1 MRTKLFYR
9 SLFVFLLSILPL
21 STKGQLK
28 ADINEAVSQK
38 FSLTTRLFLEELKS
52 GDFDPVKL
60 EAKKR
65 ARKVET
71 GLRTLDPVR
80 PIRHSKNAGRFYAKP
95 DTIDGRAFVSAFIQL
110 EDNNDVSALETLG
123 VQVQCKFQ
131 KGLITSEIPVD
142 KIADVAALDIVRE
155 ISVAELMQPC
165 SDIARMRTNVDDILT
180 QTADAL
186 RAGLNTKYD
195 GRGVLLGIIDTGID
209 FQHIAFKDKDGNSRI
224 VGAYVYNGRNEKDYD
239 GSTISSV
246 TTDDTEEDHGTHT
259 ASIAGGS
266 SVIIDGGNVTVTEDH
281 ANATYGGMAPCADLF
296 LCGLKD
302 LKDTYLAKAFARIVQ
317 YADDRQMPVVISNS
331 WGSMKG
337 PHNGTNYFTKICEQ
351 YFRDIPNHICLFS
364 TGNYAGNSSD
374 NENGGMFVSGVAAA
388 TYPLQTIIRQKNKP
402 YWDAGFSYKG
412 MLAYV
417 CSRQSDKELEC
428 KLYVLDNFSGEILST
443 IPITES
449 GVISEVKDYY
459 SGDLRIDISDQY
471 IYLYTNANETIET
484 KQSNSY
490 QKDGELY
497 LKSKYTLAFEVY
509 PKTGS
514 CQIDMWGMDDYFT
527 DHLIT
532 PDISWTAGSD
542 NMSVCD
548 NATIPD
554 VISVGAYV
562 SRTEV
567 VDFNNTPHKLRHT
580 LGDIAPFSS
589 YALSGFSPT
598 DENYPWITAPGAQ
611 VIAAVNSYHKESDFL
626 KSGFG
631 NGHYRVN
638 SDLSNPYGNMQGTSM
653 ACPAAAGIVALWLQA
668 AKEVGKSLTTDDVKS
683 IMQETAIHDDF
694 TNSIHPSQFGNGKI
708 DALAG
713 IAKILA
719 VGQKPR
725 IELSSAKLEFEGA
738 TGQVQTRKINVKG
751 LYLSGSITVTLLN
764 DDNGFFSID
773 KSSFEASENGTD
785 IVVTWSPT
793 EVGNSTAV
801 LKLTAEGADEKV
813 IILTGHAEDMTPR
826 LGVSDKQIEITSRVG
841 NRISKTISINTR
853 HLVDDVTLGITGG
866 DGAFSVSPTRISKTE
881 SGNPVSVVVSF
892 RPSSVRRYTGTLNIS
907 SNEVSPIA
915 VPLTGYGSQ
924 GTTSLT
930 RYEYWFDDDFD
941 GRTSGSL
948 SGYTALFDQ
957 EVNASMLDNGV
968 HKFSFRVKQSGGE
981 YDYSAVT
988 SSLFLKA
995 ITGGGTTLEYWF
1007 DDKIDQ
1013 RDSKSMASDDAL
1025 QEFDLDLRDD
1035 TKYPLGFHKLNIRVN
1050 IDNQASAIYSTGV
1063 YKFPV
1068 GSATRLDYWLDNNMG
1083 DIKTIPARAA
1093 NDGSPNYLFYGDCDL
1108 TGASIGFHKLN
1119 MRAYVDGVP
1128 GAVYTANVFKQPMG
1142 GGAKLEYW
1150 LDDNVKDAQPIDG
1163 LVANDGS
1170 ATYLFHDDCDLSGA
1184 SIGFHKLNMRVT
1196 IDGQSSSVFTSN
1208 VFKLPMGSGAKF
1220 EYWLDGDTAYI
1231 KTLTPKIAND
1241 GSATYQIHDDC
1252 DLTGA
1257 SIGFHKLNMRVTID
1271 GQPSAV
1277 YSTGVFKMP
1286 EGNLSK
1292 LEYWFDDE
1300 FDGSKPRKTLPGKLA
1315 NDGSATY
1322 QFFNYLD
1329 IDNLTPGHHRLYC
1342 RAVSDDGLISSSV
1355 TSTPVVVKT
1364 KFDYLDPADAKMTR
1378 YSITVDD
1385 GEPTELTLS
1394 SPGQIVD
1401 IDKYYD
1407 MRDLSAGSH
1416 ELKLKFANTY
1426 GAGISE
1432 RSTFTVEERETP
1444 VINLTAQE
1452 SNGLV
1457 NIKFNSI
1464 PNDIRYDISRVDANG
1479 ALAHLKPMKG
1489 SYYPNEMSFTDN
1501 PPIGTFKY
1509 YAKSIYEDADGKN
1522 AIVKSNEVSVTVN
1535 EPETEIIEYGYIS
1548 GDVQTDVPGFFGK
1561 SRNVVFSDGK
1571 TVKCDNTGHFY
1582 RDKIPAGNYL
1592 TVTLEADAEYTATT
1606 KDITVKAGSNT
1617 VHISVERK
1625 NGNEYQLEDSDSPL
1639 QFTSTYAEVEIGQ
1652 YFRFEVK
1659 NVSGRF
1665 WEGTISVKAL
1675 PKEYVDNP
1683 PSLEITS
1690 PTNAQVLAGN
1700 MAAYTARQNFNCVYS
1715 DRLSIGAGKTEVI
1728 YIPANRFLWD
1738 VSQQYYYFYFE
1749 CSDGN
1754 KTKLIELNPENNIS
1768 ANPMLRLV
1776 VSDDTPILDEEY
1788 VSEEDITFVVNLIMN
1803 LLGGVKEI
1811 DGKLGDFSEY
1821 LSAFKECV
1829 GYDLEYVDFDYLSQK
1844 IEHATSYSELFY
1856 DDKLWHFNTIVYSEA
1871 NKFEK
1876 GINKFRDKIASTVRE
1891 SNNILEDVKHLN
1903 QLLQFA
1909 KAYQEY
1915 QNMDEAERMIYFA
1928 ERVLDFAANHGYPLV
1943 NVFKGYLDVTKVTIA
1958 NAKKLGDTYHQGF
1971 EAEYFS
1977 SANQLF
1983 ESERTGSYKHNK
1995 YIDFRIQVKK
2005 KWSLFRGYFDAEA
2018 VKKQIYDV
2026 TVTARNKMGG
2036 GDEPF
2041 KAEATFAPV
2050 VDGDYVYLRQTGIN
2064 GELSLGDAIEDMWL
2078 NIRWKNGRT
2087 TRVPLRHGDG
2097 IKGNGVQ
2104 FNDDFLDGTFRP
2116 WVSYYTIT
2124 FQSSSTK
2131 DENMAD
2137 IIQIDD

>member
-21 STKGQLK
+21 SAKGQLK
-28 ADINEAVSQK
+28 ADANDAVSQK

-71 GLRTLDPVR
+71 GLRKLEPIQR
-80 PIRHSKNAGRFYAKP
+80 IRHSKNDGRFYAKP
-95 DTIDGRAFVSAFIQL
+95 DTINGKAFVSAFIRL
-110 EDNNDVSALETLG
+110 EDNNDVSALEALG

-155 ISVAELMQPC
+155 ISVAKIMQP
-165 SDIARMRTNVDDILT
+165 SSNLARMRTNVDDVLT

-186 RAGLNTKYD
+186 RAGLNMKYD
-195 GRGVLLGIIDTGID
+195 GKGVLLGIIDDGID
-209 FQHIAFKDKDGNSRI
+209 YQHKAFKDKDGNSRI
-224 VGAYVYNGRNEKDYD
+224 VGAYVYNGQNVKEYD
-239 GSTISSV
+239 ASTISSV
-246 TTDDTEEDHGTHT
+246 TTDDTESDHGTHT

-266 SVIIDGGNVTVTEDH
+266 SVIIDGYNVTVTEDH

-296 LCGLKD
+296 LCGIKD
-302 LKDTYLAKAFARIVQ
+302 LKDTYLAGAFDRIVQ
-317 YADDRQMPVVISNS
+317 YADARQMPVVISNS
-331 WGSMKG
+331 WSTMAG
-337 PHNGTNYFTKICEQ
+337 PHNGTGEIAEVCNQ
-351 YFRDIPNHICLFS
+351 YFHDNPNHICLFS
-364 TGNYAGNSSD
+364 TKNLADNSAD
-374 NENGGMFVSGVAAA
+374 NENGGVFVSGIASAAN
-388 TYPLQTIIRQKNKP
+388 PLRTIIRQKNKKN
-402 YWDAGFSYKG
+402 WDASVVYTGE
-412 MLAYV
+412 LAYA
-417 CSRQSDKELEC
+417 CSRSICTELVC
-428 KLYVLDNFSGEILST
+428 KLYVLDSNSGEILST

-449 GVISEVKDYY
+449 GVITGIKDYY
-459 SGDLRIDISDQY
+459 SGDLRIDVGNKDQV
-471 IYLYTNANETIET
+471 YLYTNENDTIWS
-484 KQSNSY
+484 KSIVRDGQYYRNS
-490 QKDGELY
+490 
-497 LKSKYTLAFEVY
+497 YTLAIEIY
-509 PKTGS
+509 PKSGS
-514 CQIDMWGMDDYFT
+514 CQIDMWGTYGYFT
-527 DHLIT
+527 SHLTT
-532 PDISWTAGSD
+532 PGISWTAGNSY
-542 NMSVCD
+542 MSVGD
-548 NATIPD
+548 EATIPD
-554 VISVGAYV
+554 IISVGAYV

-567 VDFNNTPHKLRHT
+567 VDCNNNSHNEFSDEHT

-589 YALSGFSPT
+589 YALSSYSPT
-598 DENYPWITAPGAQ
+598 GKSYPWITAPGAQ
-611 VIAAVNSYHKESDFL
+611 VIAAVNSRRLNSHYLKNDFG
-626 KSGFG
+626 SGP
-631 NGHYRVN
+631 YRVN
-638 SDLSNPYGNMQGTSM
+638 SDLANPYGNMEGTSM

-668 AKEVGKSLTTDDVKS
+668 AKEVGSKLTTEDIKR
-683 IMQETAIHDDF
+683 IMKETAIHDDY
-694 TNSIHPSQFGNGKI
+694 TDRIHPSQFGNGKI

-719 VGQKPR
+719 EGQKPR
-725 IELSSAKLEFEGA
+725 IEVEPARLEFEGA

-751 LYLSGSITVTLLN
+751 LYLSGSITATLN
-764 DDNGFFSID
+764 DGSGLFSID
-773 KSSFEASENGTD
+773 KSSVEALENGTD

-801 LKLTAEGADEKV
+801 LRLTADGADEKV

-826 LGVSDKQIEITSRVG
+826 IGVSDNQIEITSRVG
-841 NRISKTISINTR
+841 YQISKTVTINSR
-853 HLVDDVTLGITGG
+853 HLVGDITLSITAG
-866 DGAFSVSPTRISKTE
+866 DGAFSVSPTKISKTE

-892 RPSSVRRYTGTLNIS
+892 RPSSARRYTGTLNIS

-915 VPLTGYGSQ
+915 VPLTGYGSE
-924 GTTSLT
+924 GTSKLT
-930 RYEYWFDDDFD
+930 QYEYWFDDDFD

-957 EVNASMLDNGV
+957 KVDASSLSNGV

-981 YDYSAVT
+981 YDYSAIT
-988 SSLFLKA
+988 STLFLKV

-1007 DDKIDQ
+1007 DDKIDL
-1013 RDSKSMASDDAL
+1013 RESKTIASDDAL
-1025 QEFDLDLRDD
+1025 QEFELDLRDN

-1068 GSATRLDYWLDNNMG
+1068 GNATRLDYWIDNNTA
-1083 DIKTIPARAA
+1083 DIKTIAPK
-1093 NDGSPNYLFYGDCDL
+1093 
-1108 TGASIGFHKLN
+1108 I
-1119 MRAYVDGVP
+1119 
-1128 GAVYTANVFKQPMG
+1128 
-1142 GGAKLEYW
+1142 
-1150 LDDNVKDAQPIDG
+1150 
-1163 LVANDGS
+1163 ANDGS
-1170 ATYLFHDDCDLSGA
+1170 ASFLFHDDCDLSGA
-1184 SIGFHKLNMRVT
+1184 SIGFHKLNMRAYIDGVPGAVYTANVFKQPMGSGAKLEYWLDDNVADAQPIEGKKANDGSNTYLFHDDCDLIGASIGFHKLNLRVT
-1196 IDGQSSSVFTSN
+1196 IDGQSSSVYTTN
-1208 VFKLPMGSGAKF
+1208 IFKLPMGSGAIF
-1220 EYWLDGDTAYI
+1220 EYWLDGNTDDI

-1452 SNGLV
+1452 SDGLV

-1535 EPETEIIEYGYIS
+1535 EPETETIEYGYIS

-1606 KDITVKAGSNT
+1606 KDLTVKAGSNT

-1625 NGNEYQLEDSDSPL
+1625 SGNEYQLEDSDSPL
-1639 QFTSTYAEVEIGQ
+1639 QFTSTYAEVVPGQ
-1652 YFRFEVK
+1652 YYRFEVK
-1659 NVSGRF
+1659 NVSGRS
-1665 WEGTISVKAL
+1665 WKGMVSVKVL
-1675 PKEYVDNP
+1675 RKDHVDKSKAP
-1683 PSLEITS
+1683 
-1690 PTNAQVLAGN
+1690 
-1700 MAAYTARQNFNCVYS
+1700 YTALKNYDYAYS
-1715 DRLSIGAGKTEVI
+1715 EVFSLGAGKTREVYLPEI
-1728 YIPANRFLWD
+1728 AFNWNALQKD
-1738 VSQQYYYFYFE
+1738 YYFYFE
-1749 CSDGN
+1749 CNDG
-1754 KTKLIELNPENNIS
+1754 KDTKLIELNPENNIES
-1768 ANPMLRLV
+1768 NPLQRLV
-1776 VSDDTPILDEEY
+1776 
-1788 VSEEDITFVVNLIMN
+1788 EEDAMVSAVNEVLEEDVTFAVNLIMRM
-1803 LLGGVKEI
+1803 LSGVKEI
-1811 DGKLGDFSEY
+1811 DGKLGDFDEY
-1821 LSAFKECV
+1821 LKEFKDCV
-1829 GYDLEYVDFDYLSQK
+1829 GYDLEYVDFDYLSRK
-1844 IEHATSYSELFY
+1844 IDHAASYNELFN
-1856 DDKLWHFNTIVYSEA
+1856 DNELWYFKTIVYSEA
-1871 NKFEK
+1871 NKFDT
-1876 GINKFRDKIASTVRE
+1876 GINKFRDKIASTVRD
-1891 SNNILEDVKHLN
+1891 SKNILDVFHYV
-1903 QLLQFA
+1903 QQVMDYA
-1909 KAYQEY
+1909 KAYNEWQG
-1915 QNMDEAERMIYFA
+1915 MDDTERMIYFS
-1928 ERVLDFAANHGYPLV
+1928 ERVLDFAASHGDPFVKIL
-1943 NVFKGYLDVTKVTIA
+1943 KTYLDVTRITIE
-1958 NAKKLGDTYHQGF
+1958 NAKKLGAAWHSSMD
-1971 EAEYFS
+1971 ADWFS
-1977 SANQLF
+1977 SDNQLF
-1983 ESERTGSYKHNK
+1983 ESERTGSMKHNRHL
-1995 YIDFRIQVKK
+1995 DFRIRVKK
-2005 KWSLFRGYFDAEA
+2005 EDTFWRLFDSYFDAEA

-2026 TVTARNKMGG
+2026 TVTAKNKMGG
-2036 GDEPF
+2036 RGDF
-2041 KAEATFAPV
+2041 KAEATFTPV

-2064 GELSLGDAIEDMWL
+2064 GALSEGDAIEDMWM

-2087 TRVPLRHGDG
+2087 TRVPLRHGKE
-2097 IKGNGVQ
+2097 IKGNGVKY
-2104 FNDDFLDGTFRP
+2104 DAISKP
-2116 WVSYYTIT
+2116 WRYTVT
-2124 FQSSSTK
+2124 FQSGTSK